1 MKNRFSKYLS
11 LLLAVL
17 MVFSLLPASNTLA
30 VENSMIT
37 VTESLQEKDSV
48 TDNTVNVNVIVALD
62 TYDGWQILY
71 PDSTDTLLTVSN
83 ESTTPSAIDAVKAV
97 DNDFDGSLTNNR
109 PA

>member
-1 MKNRFSKYLS
+1 MKNRLFSKYLS
-11 LLLAVL
+11 LLLVVL

-62 TYDGWQILY
+62 TYDGWQIL
-71 PDSTDTLLTVSN
+71 
-83 ESTTPSAIDAVKAV
+83 
-97 DNDFDGSLTNNR
+97 
-109 PA
+109 